1 MPKLSKVRAALG
13 FVLARS
19 RTVLSLTLPI
29 FSSTSPPF
37 LVRGQVSV
45 KAVRP
50 NVTLVTRGSAQATQ
64 IAGIRSWLFAV
75 TKVIS
80 LVLRCGHDCVASS
93 EVRGAKVEE
102 TVKKEVTYK
111 WLPVIV
117 EDACTGCG
125 LCVAACGPACLET
138 RKLVAILTRPE
149 DCGSEEHCIRACPE
163 DAIHMAWLPSEGDP
177 SLGTWR
183 SAEQIQAGLCSAPEV
198 ISA

>member
-19 RTVLSLTLPI
+19 RTVFSLTLPI
-29 FSSTSPPF
+29 LSSTSRPF

-50 NVTLVTRGSAQATQ
+50 NVTLVTRGSAHATQ

-80 LVLRCGHDCVASS
+80 LVRRCGHDCVASS

-102 TVKKEVTYK
+102 TVKKRSDVQ
-111 WLPVIV
+111 
-117 EDACTGCG
+117 
-125 LCVAACGPACLET
+125 VAPGNC
-138 RKLVAILTRPE
+138 
-149 DCGSEEHCIRACPE
+149 
-163 DAIHMAWLPSEGDP
+163 
-177 SLGTWR
+177 
-183 SAEQIQAGLCSAPEV
+183 
-198 ISA
+198 